1 VSFYTRKGDFWI
13 DLRKQDIKEYEK
25 VKSEFARKV
34 IDILEQKIGGMK
46 DFVEVMDV
54 ATPATYH
61 RYTQSWKGS
70 AQGWLPGKNIMASS
84 PVGFELP
91 GLKNFYYASQWSWPG
106 GGLPVAVKTAS
117 DLAQVI
123 SRKYNKIK

>member
-1 VSFYTRKGDFWI
+1 MS
-13 DLRKQDIKEYEK
+13 LP
-25 VKSEFARKV
+25 SKV

-46 DFVEVMDV
+46 DYIEEMDV

-84 PVGFELP
+84 PVG
-91 GLKNFYYASQWSWPG
+91 
-106 GGLPVAVKTAS
+106 
-117 DLAQVI
+117 I
-123 SRKYNKIK
+123 